1 MIPDISRERIRSRLI
16 KNASQLWGV
25 QASDVNAFD
34 PIVNMMF
41 SAFAAEMEK
50 IYHEIESSHS
60 RVLERLS
67 KLLVPEVNK
76 GPLPAHGVIHA
87 GANEPRTVIGSNTQ
101 FYFQKRIPSKESSMR
116 ETFRDLYFTPVADT
130 TLFNGDIQ
138 YLAFG
143 RSMYSNTDSIHKE
156 RVAEGRGSRKIESNA
171 VWVGLDL
178 NDRLDSIKD
187 LSFYFDW
194 ITSAERAYFSKFLS
208 STKWTLSGVD
218 LDIVQGLPL
227 VSNEDIQDFLDPEIE
242 FDPARNVAR
251 DVLNFYKERFVTVS
265 LPSGFTGGLHTLST
279 RLPEELKQIFNEQE
293 VSFIQKKLFWIK
305 IVFPGSLSGEVIEN
319 LSCSINSFPVINRRF
334 NEFTYRL
341 QPQFNIIPLGADAD
355 HFFSIQGVKTTD
367 GSQYNSSSLADTHK
381 IAPGTYVLRRGGIER
396 FDTRNAGELLTYMV
410 ELLRDESAA
419 FAIYGHESLTADL
432 KGLNQTLNVISQTLD
447 KHSDGQDPVN
457 YLVVRS
463 KSRNDVIFIEFWSTA
478 GEFGNNQKI
487 GTRLSLNSG
496 ANVNGENIV
505 LLTNTIGGRDSLSDS
520 ETLNYFKNALLS
532 RNRIVSEAD
541 IKYVCTRELGSL
553 ISDVKVEKGLEV
565 DDKSYSGFKRTID
578 VVLYPANELNPTLLE
593 WRDLCRN
600 LQIKLEASATA
611 LTPLRVKLSSTVN
624 IPANGYK

>member
-1 MIPDISRERIRSRLI
+1 MLPDISRERIRSRLI

-25 QASDVNAFD
+25 QASDINAFD

-76 GPLPAHGVIHA
+76 GPLPAHGIIHA
-87 GANEPRTVIGSNTQ
+87 PAVEPRAVVSANTQ
-101 FYFQKRIPSKESSMR
+101 FYFQKRIPSKESSIR

-138 YLAFG
+138 YIAFG
-143 RSMYSNTDSIHKE
+143 RSMYSNIDSIHKE
-156 RVAEGRGSRKIESNA
+156 RVAESRGARKIEANA
-171 VWVGLDL
+171 VWLGLDL
-178 NDRLDSIKD
+178 HDRLDSIKD

-194 ITSAERAYFSKFLS
+194 VSSSERAYFSKFLS
-208 STKWTLSGVD
+208 STKWSMNGVP
-218 LDIVQGLPL
+218 LDIIHGLPNVNSDVAKEL
-227 VSNEDIQDFLDPEIE
+227 LDPEFE
-242 FDPARNVAR
+242 FDPARNVSR
-251 DVLNFYKERFVTVS
+251 DVLNFYDERFVTIS
-265 LPSGFTGGLHTLST
+265 LPESFKGGLHTLST
-279 RLPEELKQIFNEQE
+279 RLPDELKQLFPEAE

-305 IVFPGSLSGEVIEN
+305 VVFPASLSGDVIEN

-367 GSQYNSSSLADTHK
+367 GSKYNSSSLADTH
-381 IAPGTYVLRRGGIER
+381 
-396 FDTRNAGELLTYMV
+396 NAGELLTYMV

-419 FAIYGHESLTADL
+419 FAIYGNETLNTEI

-447 KHSDGQDPVN
+447 KNSSGMEPVN

-487 GTRLSLNSG
+487 GTRLSLASGSNINS
-496 ANVNGENIV
+496 EQIV
-505 LLTNTIGGRDSLSDS
+505 LLTNTLGGRDSLSDS

-532 RNRIVSEAD
+532 RNRVVSEAD

-578 VVLYPANELNPTLLE
+578 VVLYPANDLNPTFLE

-600 LQIKLEASATA
+600 LQVKLEAAATV
-611 LTPLRVKLSSTVN
+611 LTPLRVKLYSPANVM
-624 IPANGYK
+624 ANGYK

>member
-34 PIVNMMF
+34 PVVNMMF

-76 GPLPAHGVIHA
+76 GPLPAHGIMHA
-87 GANEPRTVIGSNTQ
+87 GANEPQAVMSANTQ
-101 FYFQKRIPSKESSMR
+101 FYFQKRIISKESSVR
-116 ETFRDLYFTPVADT
+116 ETFRDIYFTPVT
-130 TLFNGDIQ
+130 NTNLFNGDIQ

-143 RSMYSNTDSIHKE
+143 RSMYSNTDSTHKE
-156 RVAEGRGSRKIESNA
+156 RVAESRGPRKIETNTI
-171 VWVGLDL
+171 WLGLDL
-178 NDRLDSIKD
+178 NDRLESIKG

-194 ITSAERAYFSKFLS
+194 ITSAERSYFAKFLA
-208 STKWTLSGVD
+208 STKWTLNGVP
-218 LDIVQGLPL
+218 LDIHHGM
-227 VSNEDIQDFLDPEIE
+227 PELNADEAKDLLNPEFE
-242 FDPARNVAR
+242 FDVSRTVSR
-251 DVLNFYKERFVTVS
+251 DVLSFYNERFVTIN
-265 LPSGFTGGLHTLST
+265 LPENFTSGLQTLST
-279 RLPEELKQIFNEQE
+279 RLPDELKQIFNEQE
-293 VSFIQKKLFWIK
+293 VSFIQKKMFWIK
-305 IVFPGSLSGEVIEN
+305 VVFPGSLPNDVIEN
-319 LSCSINSFPVINRRF
+319 LSCSINAFPVINRRF

-341 QPQFNIIPLGADAD
+341 QPQFNIIPLGAESD
-355 HFFSIQGVKTTD
+355 HFFTMNGIKTTD
-367 GSQYNSSSLADTHK
+367 GSKYSSSSLADTHK
-381 IAPGTYVLRRGGIER
+381 IAPGSYVIRRGGVER

-419 FAIYGHESLTADL
+419 FAIYGRDSLSSDL

-447 KHSDGQDPVN
+447 KNSDGMEPVN

-463 KSRNDVIFIEFWSTA
+463 KTRNDVIFIEFWSTA
-478 GEFGNNQKI
+478 GEFGNNQKT

-496 ANVNGENIV
+496 SNINTNSLV
-505 LLTNTIGGRDSLSDS
+505 LLTNTIGGRDSLSES
-520 ETLNYFKNALLS
+520 ETLNHFKNALLS
-532 RNRIVSEAD
+532 RNRVVSEAD

-553 ISDVKVEKGLEV
+553 ISDVKVQKGLEV

-578 VVLYPANELNPTLLE
+578 VVLYPANALNPTYLE

-600 LQIKLEASATA
+600 LQVKLEASATA
-611 LTPLRVKLSSTVN
+611 LTPLRVKLHS
-624 IPANGYK
+624 PANADANGH